1 MVLDGMQKNGIIFKS
16 EADGGIP
23 CCHFCNSRDVIKYGH
38 QKNKVQ
44 RYRCNTC
51 HKTFN
56 ERYGT
61 LFYKKHLSD
70 DQILQMI
77 YLFLTGYPIGK
88 MPPMFEITDYA
99 IRRILKEAL
108 LQFQKFKRYVMIPAD
123 YIPEVIE
130 IDEIYVKLQGK
141 KKFYGWLAYDP
152 KNKFI
157 IDFVVGKRDDDTL
170 EELFKR
176 LKGFRGKVKLVLI
189 DGYQGYEKF
198 ISSYL
203 GVKRNKPVTGVI
215 NKSRFNRKTGRF
227 YTYGLFGV
235 SGKKVDEL
243 IQELGIGTTIS
254 TALIEN
260 LNSFIRDNVQYMNRK
275 SKGLSRMLDWMIDIF
290 TGYFFFHNFLKP
302 HWDLSKR
309 SSKNWIKIGVTPAMA
324 CGVTFTQ
331 FSLYRVLT
339 FSPTLD

>member
-1 MVLDGMQKNGIIFKS
+1 MQKNGIIFKDKNG
-16 EADGGIP
+16 EEVIP
-23 CCHFCNSRDVIKYGH
+23 CCPFCNSGDVIKYGS

-51 HKTFN
+51 HKIFN

-70 DQILQMI
+70 DQILQMV
-77 YLFLTGYPIGK
+77 YLFLTGYSIGK
-88 MPPMFEITDYA
+88 MPPMFEVTDYT
-99 IRRILKEAL
+99 IRRILREVL
-108 LQFQKFKRYVMIPAD
+108 LQFQKFKKFVMIPAD
-123 YIPEVIE
+123 YVPEVIE

-141 KKFYGWLAYDP
+141 KKFYGWIAYDP

-157 IDFVVGKRDDDTL
+157 IDFVIGKRNDETL
-170 EELFKR
+170 EQLFIKLKR
-176 LKGFRGKVKLVLI
+176 FRGKVKLVLI

-203 GVKRNKPVTGVI
+203 GIKRKKPVTGVI
-215 NKSRFNRKTGRF
+215 NKSRFNKKTGRF
-227 YTYGLFGV
+227 YTYGLFGK
-235 SGKKVDEL
+235 SGKTVDKI

-260 LNSFIRDNVQYMNRK
+260 LNSFIRDNVQYMKRR
-275 SKGLSRMLDWMIDIF
+275 SKGLSRVFDWMVDIF
-290 TGYFFFHNFLKP
+290 VGYFFFHNFVKP
-302 HWDLSKR
+302 HWGLSKR
-309 SSKNWIKIGVTPAMA
+309 SSKNWIEIGVTPAMS
-324 CGVTFTQ
+324 CGITFTQ
-331 FSLYRVLT
+331 FSLYGILT